1 MDNDLD
7 GRILLLTVYTIGVFI
22 HGFFVFGGV
31 LRERNS
37 YTLSASVI
45 TRSMYKACTAA
56 KQSST
61 RNSPWG
67 FGSHRGPAVRF
78 RVSGGSG
85 SVTFAGIASEMVRV
99 RGEAEVRTRRVR
111 GKNNIYVQ
119 GFLGS
124 SHAWKC
130 CECCGT
136 SDAASIACPNKPG
149 PSLFISLIAFRGRN
163 LTCLGHTKRL
173 TGCMRSV
180 TDL

>member
-1 MDNDLD
+1 MDKDLD
-7 GRILLLTVYTIGVFI
+7 GRVLLLTVYTIGVFI
-22 HGFFVFGGV
+22 HGFFVFGV
-31 LRERNS
+31 VVRERNS
-37 YTLSASVI
+37 YTLSGSVI

-61 RNSPWG
+61 RNSPRG

-85 SVTFAGIASEMVRV
+85 SVTFAGNASEMVRL
-99 RGEAEVRTRRVR
+99 RGEAEVRARRVR
-111 GKNNIYVQ
+111 GKNIYIL

-136 SDAASIACPNKPG
+136 SDAASIACPKKPG
-149 PSLFISLIAFRGRN
+149 PSLFIFLTAFRGRN
-163 LTCLGHTKRL
+163 LTCLCHTTCL